1 MTTKEYIAAQN
12 EWLKDNRIHDGDEVK
27 VFRSAED
34 YEDGW
39 GDGWADEMSDCVGL
53 IGTVHINIEYTENGI
68 KLSFDTF
75 HDSWNFPYFVL
86 DPTLKQGVVKPVTDD
101 AVIHLLAK
109 WLSRYPDCPYGDDHE
124 CEFKRV
130 GECRDL
136 RKAHPE
142 CWIRT
147 AKEAL
152 LRGEENAYSD

>member
-1 MTTKEYIAAQN
+1 MTTKEYVAAQN
-12 EWLKDNRIHDGDEVK
+12 EWLKANNIHDGDEVK
-27 VFRSAED
+27 VLRSAED

-39 GDGWADEMSDCVGL
+39 GDGWTNEMDSCVGL
-53 IGTVHINIEYTENGI
+53 IGTVSTNYANHESGI
-68 KLSFDTF
+68 RVVFDN
-75 HDSWNFPYFVL
+75 HDSWYFPYFVL

-130 GECRDL
+130 GECWDL